1 MSDKD
6 WIKDLKA
13 GDKVYVHS
21 SNYMDLQTVKT
32 ITPKGFIRTSG
43 GGLYDLY
50 GFQKSHDA
58 WSRSNLVQ
66 WTPEIEIEL
75 RKNSYRLH
83 TLKRMREVKMI
94 TYEQAYLINEILD
107 SNEVKHDN

>member
-6 WIKDLKA
+6 WIKNLKA

-50 GFQKSHDA
+50 GYQKSQDV
-58 WSRSNLVQ
+58 WSRCNLVQ
-66 WTPEIEIEL
+66 YTPEREEEL
-75 RKNSYRLH
+75 RQIYFRQH

-94 TYEQAYLINEILD
+94 TYDQAYLINEILD
-107 SNEVKHDN
+107 SNHT